1 MDAAGGGGAD
11 DDDDDEPE
19 TDDGEPETVGPLV
32 LVGDAVAVI
41 AARAEATNSKI
52 RAELVDDSDPRVHAN
67 VVCIGHVDAGK
78 STISGNTL
86 VLTGQVDLRT
96 VQRYEKEA
104 KELHRESWYLAFIM
118 DTNPEERARGKTVD
132 VGRAE
137 FETAAR
143 RFTLLDAPG
152 HATYVPAMI
161 NGASQAD
168 IGVLVISARRGEF
181 EAGFERDGQTREHA
195 LLAKTLGIKKLV
207 IAVNKMDDPT
217 AVTDEGT
224 WNQERYDCIVG
235 KLKPFLRKSCGY
247 AILKDCYFLPLSG
260 LHGINLLRRVTKD
273 VCNWYDGPSLL
284 ELLDTIPLDTP
295 QPDGPLR
302 VPVRACY
309 RGSTGNTASYPLPMT
324 TATTAT
330 TTTSS
335 SSPLPPPST
344 CTDHRPILRPRRN
357 CHGQGGERHLV

>member
-1 MDAAGGGGAD
+1 MFAALEATSLESDAGEAAAFSPAVDVGGGDADAAD
-11 DDDDDEPE
+11 
-19 TDDGEPETVGPLV
+19 EPETVGPLI
-32 LVGDAVAVI
+32 GDAGAVI
-41 AARAEATNSKI
+41 AARAEAKNAKI
-52 RAELVDDSDPRVHAN
+52 LAELVDDSDPRVHAN

-96 VQRYEKEA
+96 VLRYEKEA

-118 DTNPEERARGKTVD
+118 DTDPEERARGKTVD

-181 EAGFERDGQTREHA
+181 EGGFERDGQTREHA

-217 AVTDEGT
+217 VVTDEGT
-224 WNQERYDCIVG
+224 WNQERYDSIVG

-260 LHGINLLRRVTKD
+260 LNGANLMHRVTKD

-284 ELLDTIPLDTP
+284 ELLDIIPLDISL
-295 QPDGPLR
+295 PDDPLR
-302 VPVRACY
+302 VPVHTCY
-309 RGSTGNTASYPLPMT
+309 NGSTR
-324 TATTAT
+324 
-330 TTTSS
+330 TS
-335 SSPLPPPST
+335 
-344 CTDHRPILRPRRN
+344 R
-357 CHGQGGERHLV
+357 